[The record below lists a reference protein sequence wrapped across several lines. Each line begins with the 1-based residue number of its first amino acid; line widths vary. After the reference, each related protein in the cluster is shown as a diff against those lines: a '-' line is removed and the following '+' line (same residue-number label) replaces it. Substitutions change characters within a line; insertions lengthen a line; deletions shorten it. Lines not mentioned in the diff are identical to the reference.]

1 MEKRIYVKPEIQSE
15 LLIQMNHLLEA
26 GSSGDQNPVSGVNSD
41 DLIWRNDGFE
51 DEEGD
56 N

>member
-15 LLIQMNHLLEA
+15 LLMQMNHLLEA
-26 GSSGDQNPVSGVNSD
+26 GSSGDQNPVSGVQSD
-41 DLIWRNDGFE
+41 DVTWKDGGFE